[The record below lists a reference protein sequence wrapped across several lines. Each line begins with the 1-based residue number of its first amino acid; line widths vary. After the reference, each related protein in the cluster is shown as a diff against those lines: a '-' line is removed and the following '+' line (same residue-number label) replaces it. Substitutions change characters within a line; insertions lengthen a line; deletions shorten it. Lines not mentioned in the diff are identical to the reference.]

1 MMDLGPRV
9 RERRSALGIS
19 QEQLARRADVSLN
32 AVHKLEMGK
41 ITDPHFSTLSAIAAG
56 LQTTVADLVGEEAGK
71 ASAPPES
78 GLSEAERPSVAVGGI
93 FSLLERWYDR
103 RQAEVSDP
111 ASLYFRDATSAALW
125 VADTREEANDFIL
138 FLAELIEKQP
148 KSFEGIWDAVR
159 LFLVGLAL
167 DNPPDRGEA
176 RLQEMGT
183 APDELAARRME
194 RATAEARVSMERLQE
209 LGEAPNG

>member
-56 LQTTVADLVGEEAGK
+56 LQTTVAV
-71 ASAPPES
+71 
-78 GLSEAERPSVAVGGI
+78 VVGGI

-167 DNPPDRGEA
+167 DNPPDRG
-176 RLQEMGT
+176 
-183 APDELAARRME
+183 
-194 RATAEARVSMERLQE
+194 
-209 LGEAPNG
+209 